1 MALSNVASS
10 VHVASVTAPAP
21 EKVES
26 SIGDSGSSD
35 SAKAAPAGKPKLL
48 FYRSNGQGDP
58 ARLSRRIE
66 QIILFTK
73 APPKYNNA
81 NSYTK
86 PDFRAGILAKYFDV
100 QTIDIEANSGAPLGD
115 SPAVVIFDSS
125 NERVATLSAGEI
137 LSGKLVSTMNKVL
150 KEDGLS
156 VYRTVIKASSVL
168 TKVYQIEIDLQ
179 KLEKRRKTR
188 YISEQI
194 ALNKKVKNQGLEMY
208 KKIMSGS

>member
-10 VHVASVTAPAP
+10 VLAASVTAPQP
-21 EKVES
+21 DNVES
-26 SIGDSGSSD
+26 SIGDSGNTKTT
-35 SAKAAPAGKPKLL
+35 KAAPAGKPKLL
-48 FYRSNGQGDP
+48 FYRSNAQGDP
-58 ARLSRRIE
+58 SRLSRKIE

-100 QTIDIEANSGAPLGD
+100 QTIDIKENSGAPLGD
-115 SPAVVIFDSS
+115 MPAIVIYDSN
-125 NERVATLSAGEI
+125 NEVASTLSAGEI
-137 LSGKLVSTMNKVL
+137 LSGKLVATMNHVL

-156 VYRTVIKASSVL
+156 VYSNVLKASAVM

-188 YISEQI
+188 YVSQQI
-194 ALNKKVKNQGLEMY
+194 AMNKKVKNEGLAMY
-208 KKIMSGS
+208 KKILSGS

>member
-10 VHVASVTAPAP
+10 VHVANVSLPAP

-26 SIGDSGSSD
+26 SIGDSGNSD
-35 SAKAAPAGKPKLL
+35 SSQAAPVGKPKLL
-48 FYRSNGQGDP
+48 FYRFNGQGDQ
-58 ARLSRRIE
+58 ARLSRKIE

-100 QTIDIEANSGAPLGD
+100 QTIDIAPNSGAPFGD
-115 SPAVVIFDSS
+115 APAVVIFDSS
-125 NERVATLSAGEI
+125 NEKVATLNAGEI
-137 LSGKLVSTMNKVL
+137 LAGKLVSSMKNVL
-150 KEDGLS
+150 EEDGLS
-156 VYRTVIKASSVL
+156 VYRNVLKASSVL

-179 KLEKRRKTR
+179 KLQKRRKTR
-188 YISEQI
+188 YVNEQI
-194 ALNKKVKNQGLEMY
+194 ALNKKVKNEGLAMY